1 MKIMKKLSLIFIL
14 SLIINSVNAQLYG
27 YKWRV
32 GASVGTTN
40 YIGDIRPFG
49 LNSLSDVGRLYQRST
64 VYSEDL
70 SYQFSLEYALGNSV
84 GIMLTAGS
92 YQFGSSD
99 RYIENDG
106 TLYRESNRFDR
117 ALNFRTDLIDA
128 GLSFVLKPDNN
139 WLLSGK
145 SFLAPYLVVG
155 MGVQKFDVFGDL
167 LDENGNRYDYSNP
180 NLIPDGSF
188 ETRLRDVE
196 TEVPGGYKKATLY
209 AHLGMGIRF
218 RITKGIELFAQS
230 DFKRA
235 ATDYLD
241 DVSGRYRN
249 RYDNSFQR
257 YAALPGTNT
266 PTPDNPYRGNPN
278 SKADWYI
285 YHGMGIKFSLGA
297 NKESFNPPTVS
308 QRYTYTPKVLSEKT
322 EATADSIQKTEEAK
336 LNLAPTVTNNYFTI
350 VQFPGLEKSAPII
363 DTVRL
368 DSIQKANIDRK
379 IDSLKNTRAQA
390 QANKDSLRNRLSQL
404 SEKINE
410 LQIDSLNSKDS
421 IQILINQ
428 FENQTLDYQKEIS
441 RIDSLDKVLV
451 IKEDSLLGAKNTLI
465 ISKVDT
471 AQFIEKILLYPG
483 KVNKIIYSPKGIS
496 EFELDSLSNSQTGI
510 SNQQIPDTVKSTEV
524 LIPEIEKSKTDA
536 KPVENAQWISRED
549 FEKEISKYRE
559 EMLKAQAIRDSAMLM
574 AFSSRLSSIQS
585 QNNNQEERTT
595 PQQIVVNPENEETSK
610 ELERIRRR
618 QERLERRNRELIKD
632 AAIIGGT
639 AATTAALNKNKTDE
653 NQIIY
658 IQDSTLLDRITQDAI
673 LIDNL
678 RKEASKEKVRIDT
691 VEVEK
696 VVENTKPILLEESK
710 LEVYFGINQSELSE
724 EEKAKLLR
732 LKEILETNPQLGLE
746 LIGFA
751 DNTGSVSYNLRLVE
765 KRVNSVK
772 KQLIE
777 LGIDQKRI
785 FKDSGG
791 LILRGASKGSV
802 DKDRKVEIRLTSLTS
817 AKD

>member
-1 MKIMKKLSLIFIL
+1 MKKLSLIFIL

-49 LNSLSDVGRLYQRST
+49 LNSLSDVGRLYQRSI

-196 TEVPGGYKKATLY
+196 TEIPGGYKKATLY

-241 DVSGRYRN
+241 DVSGIYRN

-266 PTPDNPYRGNPN
+266 PTPDNPYRGDVN

-322 EATADSIQKTEEAK
+322 EATADSIQKTEESKA
-336 LNLAPTVTNNYFTI
+336 NVPATITNNYFTI
-350 VQFPGLEKSAPII
+350 VQLPGLEKSAPII
-363 DTVRL
+363 DTVKL
-368 DSIQKANIDRK
+368 DSIQKANIDRE
-379 IDSLKNTRAQA
+379 IDSLKNTRALT
-390 QANKDSLRNRLSQL
+390 QANKDSLQNRLSEL

-410 LQIDSLNSKDS
+410 LQIDSLSSKDS

-441 RIDSLDKVLV
+441 RIDSLDKILV
-451 IKEDSLLGAKNTLI
+451 IKGDSLLGAKNTLI

-483 KVNKIIYSPKGIS
+483 KVNKIIYSPEGFS
-496 EFELDSLSNSQTGI
+496 EFELDSLSNSQMRI
-510 SNQQIPDTVKSTEV
+510 SNQQTPDTVKSTKAV
-524 LIPEIEKSKTDA
+524 TPEIEKSKTDT
-536 KPVENAQWISRED
+536 KPVENTQWISRED

-574 AFSSRLSSIQS
+574 AFSSRLSSIQA
-585 QNNNQEERTT
+585 QNSNQEERTA
-595 PQQIVVNPENEETSK
+595 PQQIIVNPQSDNTNTSK
-610 ELERIRRR
+610 ELERFRSR
-618 QERLERRNRELIKD
+618 QEILERRNRELLRD

-639 AATTAALNKNKTDE
+639 AATTSALNKNKTDE
-653 NQIIY
+653 SQILY

-673 LIDNL
+673 LIDSL

-696 VVENTKPILLEESK
+696 VVENTKPVLLEESK

-765 KRVNSVK
+765 KRVNSVE
-772 KQLIE
+772 KQLID
-777 LGIDQKRI
+777 LGIDHKRI
-785 FKDSGG
+785 FKNSGG

-802 DKDRKVEIRLTSLTS
+802 DKDRKVEIRLTPLVT